1 MTSEQAINAGLLTEL
16 MTVVEQPT
24 DPEAEPI
31 IPSKLTGKYKLST
44 TKSGGNFTGYAFV
57 VNQTS
62 LTAETI
68 GGEFESTDEM
78 TAFIGELK
86 NSGASFELEDSSVTK
101 YSADDAIKQKLI
113 FNVRG
118 GKTTI
123 EGSFE
128 VSEGVVKISQTPF
141 IIGESSLGI
150 FRTAEDLLDFIEKC
164 MEDLKTYNQVQKM
177 YTRQGYAFK
186 DKENKSERVLDR
198 NRKFWANP
206 EKYLPDGRSRFLN
219 SRIFQLGRIR
229 YSSN

>member
-1 MTSEQAINAGLLTEL
+1 

-31 IPSKLTGKYKLST
+31 VPSKLTGKYKLST
-44 TKSGGNFTGYAFV
+44 TRSDGRFTGYAFV
-57 VNQTS
+57 VSQTT

-68 GGEFESTDEM
+68 SGEFESTDEM
-78 TAFIGELK
+78 TAFVGELK
-86 NSGASFELEDSSVTK
+86 NAGASFEIEESSAKK
-101 YSADDAIKQKLI
+101 YSAEEAIKEKLI

-150 FRTAEDLLDFIEKC
+150 FQTAEDLLDFIEKC
-164 MEDLKTYNQVQKM
+164 MEDLKTYDQVQKM
-177 YTRQGYAFK
+177 YTRQGYVFST
-186 DKENKSERVLDR
+186 KENKSERVLDR

-206 EKYLPDGRSRFLN
+206 EKYLPDNRSRFLN
-219 SRIFQLGRIR
+219 SRIFHLGRIR
-229 YSSN
+229 